1 MEESE
6 FEGGED
12 IKQLFEK
19 ILGSSITLKDTMS
32 ATEESVFC
40 LLVNKLDKAH
50 KDDEAL
56 FELSG
61 IDLSN
66 SKEDLWFVVESLLK
80 ISYGQD
86 AFDMIMWYILD
97 RFNPDGKVVPFE
109 DEDGKQFSLITSK
122 DLYAFLKHRF
132 PI

>member
-109 DEDGKQFSLITSK
+109 DEDGKQFSLVTSK